1 MVQPVAAQSG
11 SALETATH
19 PVVREFALG
28 VDGRQPTASAV
39 DMATRIVTAAV
50 ERTADSEISVDVDGA
65 LSFVLRLND
74 GRLVLAELNP
84 DGSIDASRYDDDRGT
99 NVKRLPR
106 ATAEDLINLFQS

>member
-39 DMATRIVTAAV
+39 DMATRIVTA
-50 ERTADSEISVDVDGA
+50 
-65 LSFVLRLND
+65 
-74 GRLVLAELNP
+74 GR
-84 DGSIDASRYDDDRGT
+84 
-99 NVKRLPR
+99 
-106 ATAEDLINLFQS
+106 